1 MSGTFRMLGLPR
13 AFLLAWVLTLGAF
26 LGACSDSPSPL
37 PTISV
42 QPADTSAVAGTAAM
56 LSVTASG
63 PDLGYRWQRSNDGGT
78 TWADIASA
86 TAAQYTLPATTLADH
101 GARFRVVVTASGI
114 SLTSSAVQLT
124 VTAAVVAPGLGVQP
138 AAQSVTAPAAA
149 VFSVTVTGTAPAY
162 QWQRSTDNGATW
174 SDIAGATG
182 TSHDVGATD
191 PSMNGLQYR
200 VRVSNSAGS
209 VTSAAATLSVQAAP
223 VAAAFTTQ
231 PANQTVVAG
240 SAAAFTVAATGT
252 PAPTLQWQ
260 RSTDGGS
267 TWVNIATATAA
278 THNTGATTV
287 GQNGERYRAVATN
300 ASGSVNSNAAT
311 LTVNPAAQAPAIT
324 TQPANQSVTAPAT
337 ASFTAA
343 ASGVPTPS
351 WQWQLSSD
359 GGSSFAN
366 ITGATSAG
374 YTTPATATT
383 DSGKRY
389 RAVASNGSGSATTNA
404 AVLTVNAVVTTGWQG
419 NPTPLHTDGA
429 AIQPELSAN
438 GAGQA
443 IAVWSQNSGIYANRY
458 LPQGGWEGRVVLS
471 VVDPAYSF
479 LDPTLA
485 VNGNGQGVA
494 LWRQTDGGNF
504 HRVLASVFAPA
515 SGWGAAATLSLSDT
529 SGGTSPQTVLDANGN
544 ALAVWVQRASVFSPW
559 QLFVSRFVAA
569 SSSWEPASRLDTD
582 SIGEPTDS
590 PHLAM
595 NAGGDAFVV
604 WPAPGSAPGSSALW
618 SRRMAAGGSWGALVP
633 LDSDAFGSPQQRVA
647 VDTSGNAMVV
657 FKKLDNPSFPS
668 IWSTRFD
675 AFSASWGTAVAVE
688 TNNVNRATAPQV
700 AFDGNGQ
707 AVAAWVQYDGTQE
720 LILSNRHTV
729 AGGWGTPQQVAAGAI
744 NRLASLS
751 LAVNAGGTAVAAWRQ
766 DFWYVGASIQAPGAA
781 WRTPQLASNT
791 GSDGLGYDVSG
802 DVRAGL
808 DDLGNATVVWQG
820 TPAGLSS
827 RIYGGRFR

>member
-1 MSGTFRMLGLPR
+1 MSGTFRMLDLPR

-86 TAAQYTLPATTLADH
+86 TTAQYTLPATTLADH

-278 THNTGATTV
+278 TYNTGATTV
-287 GQNGERYRAVATN
+287 GQTGERYRAVATN
-300 ASGSVNSNAAT
+300 SSGSVNSIAAT

-324 TQPANQSVTAPAT
+324 TQPTAQTVTAPAT
-337 ASFTAA
+337 ATFSAA
-343 ASGVPTPS
+343 GTGVPTPT
-351 WQWQLSSD
+351 WQWQLSTD
-359 GGSSFAN
+359 GGSTFAN

-374 YTTPATATT
+374 YTTPATTVA
-383 DSGKRY
+383 DSGRRY
-389 RAVASNGSGSATTNA
+389 RAIASNASGSATTGA
-404 AVLTVNAVVTTGWQG
+404 ATLTVNAAVTTGWQG
-419 NPTPLHTDGA
+419 SPTPLHTDGHGT
-429 AIQPELSAN
+429 QPALAAN
-438 GAGQA
+438 GAGHA
-443 IAVWSQNSGIYANRY
+443 IAVWSQSSAIYANRY
-458 LPQGGWEGRVVLS
+458 QPQAGWAGRVPVS
-471 VVDPAYSF
+471 ANDPASGF
-479 LDPTLA
+479 FDANVAT
-485 VNGNGQGVA
+485 NGQGQAVA
-494 LWRQTDGGNF
+494 LWVRSGITSYLLEASMFTPTGGWTTA
-504 HRVLASVFAPA
+504 L
-515 SGWGAAATLSLSDT
+515 TLST
-529 SGGTSPQTVLDANGN
+529 TVDPRGFQPRIAVDASGN
-544 ALAVWVQRASVFSPW
+544 ALAVWVQRATNFSPW
-559 QLFVSRFVAA
+559 QLFAWRFVAA
-569 SSSWEPASRLDTD
+569 SQSWEPALRLDSN
-582 SIGEPTDS
+582 SIGEPADN
-590 PHLAM
+590 PEVAI
-595 NAGGDAFVV
+595 NPAGEAFVV
-604 WPAPGSAPGSSALW
+604 WPAPGSTPGSYALW
-618 SRRMAAGGSWGALVP
+618 SRRMAAGGSWDIPVQ
-633 LDSDAFGSPQQRVA
+633 LDPAASGPPEQRVA
-647 VDTSGNAMVV
+647 VDASGNAMVV

-688 TNNVNRATAPQV
+688 TNNVNRATAPQI

-808 DDLGNATVVWQG
+808 DDLGNATVIWQG
-820 TPAGLSS
+820 TPAGLPS